1 MKLVKIEPTPSP
13 NNMKLIVSEMLPM
26 SESYA
31 YTQEKVTEAPP
42 LLQSILA
49 IEGVKSLYRVADFIS
64 LERLPQVEWENLLPK
79 VRALFNREEVVKGQD
94 ETSDTIDSAF
104 GEVRVFTQML
114 FGIPMQ
120 AKLEVNGEE
129 IRVGLPEKFINAV
142 MQAQKAATNLIF
154 ERKWIENYPR
164 YGEVEA
170 IRSDVL
176 DELSAA
182 YDVQRLDDLVNRA
195 LHPELHKVDPPF
207 KKVTMEEMADPDW
220 KNRYAALD
228 RLNPTLEDLP
238 VLIKALEDEKVAI
251 RRLAVV
257 YLGMLQSSE
266 VLPLLY
272 KALKDK
278 TVTVRRTAGDILSDF
293 GDPKAIP
300 AMIEALND
308 PSKIVRWRAAM
319 FLYEVG
325 DETALQALKEK
336 KDDPEFE
343 VALQIQMAIERIE
356 GGEQAKGSVWKQMTE
371 FREKNKMR

>member
-13 NNMKLIVSEMLPM
+13 NNMKLVVSELLPL
-26 SESYA
+26 SESHA
-31 YTQEKVTEAPP
+31 YTLEKSKEAPP
-42 LLQSILA
+42 FLQKILNV
-49 IEGVKSLYRVADFIS
+49 EGVKSLYRVADFIS
-64 LERLPQVEWENLLPK
+64 LERVPQVEWEDLLPK
-79 VRALFNREEVVKGQD
+79 VRAIFSNQEETIA
-94 ETSDTIDSAF
+94 ETDKQEGTPDAAY

-114 FGIPMQ
+114 FDIPMQ

-154 ERKWIENYPR
+154 ERKWVENYPR
-164 YGEVEA
+164 YGEVET
-170 IRSDVL
+170 IRADVL

-182 YDVQRLDDLVNRA
+182 YDEERLNDLVDRA
-195 LHPELHKVDPPF
+195 LHPEKHKVASAF
-207 KKVTMEEMADPDW
+207 KKVKLEDMEDPDW

-228 RLNPTLEDLP
+228 RLNPSAEDIP

-257 YLGMLQSSE
+257 YLGMLEDSD
-266 VLPLLY
+266 VLPLLF
-272 KALKDK
+272 KSLKDR
-278 TVTVRRTAGDILSDF
+278 TVTVRRTAGDVLSDL

-325 DETALQALKEK
+325 DETALPALKEK
-336 KDDPEFE
+336 KDDSEFE

-356 GGEQAKGSVWKQMTE
+356 GGEEAKGSVWKQMTE
-371 FREKNKMR
+371 FREKNK

>member
-13 NNMKLIVSEMLPM
+13 NNMKLVVSEMLPM
-26 SESYA
+26 SESHS
-31 YTQEKVTEAPP
+31 YTHEKAHEAPP
-42 LLQSILA
+42 ILQKVLKV
-49 IEGVKSLYRVADFIS
+49 EGVKSLYRVADFIS
-64 LERLPQVEWENLLPK
+64 LERLSKVEWEDILPK
-79 VRALFNREEVVKGQD
+79 VRAIFNSEEVVKEKD
-94 ETSDTIDSAF
+94 AKSDAPDSPF
-104 GEVRVFTQML
+104 GEVRVFTQMI

-120 AKLEVNGEE
+120 VKLEVNGEE

-142 MQAQKAATNLIF
+142 MQAQKASSNLIF

-170 IRSDVL
+170 IRADIL

-182 YDVQRLDDLVNRA
+182 YDQKRLDDLVERA
-195 LHPELHKVDPPF
+195 LHPEFHKVVPPF
-207 KKVTMEEMADPDW
+207 KKITLEEMVDPDW

-228 RLNPTLEDLP
+228 RLDPTLDDLP

-257 YLGMLQSSE
+257 YLGMLQSPE
-266 VLPLLY
+266 VFPLLY

-278 TVTVRRTAGDILSDF
+278 TVTVRRTAGDVLSDL

-325 DETALQALKEK
+325 DKTALSALKTSK
-336 KDDPEFE
+336 NDPEFE

-371 FREKNKMR
+371 FREKNK

>member
-13 NNMKLIVSEMLPM
+13 NNMKLVVSEMLPM
-26 SESYA
+26 SESHS
-31 YTQEKVTEAPP
+31 YTHEKAHEAPP
-42 LLQSILA
+42 LLQKVLKV
-49 IEGVKSLYRVADFIS
+49 EGVKSLYRVADFIS
-64 LERLPQVEWENLLPK
+64 LERLSKVEWEDILPK
-79 VRALFNREEVVKGQD
+79 VRAIFNSEEVVEDKD
-94 ETSDTIDSAF
+94 AKSDAPDSPF
-104 GEVRVFTQML
+104 GEVRVFTQMI

-120 AKLEVNGEE
+120 VKLEVNGEE

-142 MQAQKAATNLIF
+142 MQAQKASSNLIF

-170 IRSDVL
+170 IRADIL

-182 YDVQRLDDLVNRA
+182 YDQKRLDDLVERA
-195 LHPELHKVDPPF
+195 LHPEFHKVGPPF
-207 KKVTMEEMADPDW
+207 KKITLEEMVDPDW

-228 RLNPTLEDLP
+228 RLDPTLDDLP

-257 YLGMLQSSE
+257 YLGMLQSPE
-266 VLPLLY
+266 VFPLLY

-278 TVTVRRTAGDILSDF
+278 TVTVRRTAGDVLSDL

-325 DETALQALKEK
+325 DKTALLALKTSK
-336 KDDPEFE
+336 NDPEFE

-356 GGEQAKGSVWKQMTE
+356 GGELAKGSVWKQMTE
-371 FREKNKMR
+371 FREKNK